1 MRRERIR
8 TAQRRPAHD
17 RAVETRGVPLAI
29 DGTPV
34 DLHIRVFAHF
44 VARAR
49 GLLGCD
55 AARYVDGVRLEPC
68 RAIHTMGMSRSID
81 VVFVDEVGRV
91 LRVAAELPPWR
102 VATHATARAVYE
114 LPAGAAARYGI
125 GVGGRLA
132 LWQDGA
138 AR

>member
-1 MRRERIR
+1 MALDFRHRGAGEFGLHPGLGRGED
-8 TAQRRPAHD
+8 T
-17 RAVETRGVPLAI
+17 VEDTL
-29 DGTPV
+29 D
-34 DLHIRVFAHF
+34 
-44 VARAR
+44 ARADD
-49 GLLGCD
+49 L

-102 VATHATARAVYE
+102 VARHATARAVYE

-125 GVGGRLA
+125 DVGRRLA

>member
-1 MRRERIR
+1 
-8 TAQRRPAHD
+8 
-17 RAVETRGVPLAI
+17 
-29 DGTPV
+29 
-34 DLHIRVFAHF
+34 
-44 VARAR
+44 
-49 GLLGCD
+49 LLGCD
-55 AARYVDGVRLEPC
+55 AARYVDSMRLEPC

-125 GVGGRLA
+125 DVGRRLA
-132 LWQDGA
+132 LWRDGA

>member
-1 MRRERIR
+1 MCSS
-8 TAQRRPAHD
+8 D
-17 RAVETRGVPLAI
+17 L
-29 DGTPV
+29 V

-81 VVFVDEVGRV
+81 VVFVDEAGKV

-102 VATHATARAVYE
+102 VATQPTARAVYE

-125 GVGGRLA
+125 GVGRRLA
-132 LWQDGA
+132 LWQEGA

>member
-1 MRRERIR
+1 MRHERSHLAR
-8 TAQRRPAHD
+8 MPQARD
-17 RAVETRGVPLAI
+17 RAPMARGVPLAI
-29 DGTPV
+29 DGVPV

-55 AARYVDGVRLEPC
+55 AARFADGARLEPC
-68 RAIHTMGMSRSID
+68 RAIHTMGMSRPID
-81 VVFVDEVGRV
+81 VVFVDESGKV

-102 VATHATARAVYE
+102 VATHPTARAVYE
-114 LPAGAAARYGI
+114 LPAGAAARFGI
-125 GVGGRLA
+125 DIGRRLA